1 MLRFLPA
8 AAAVAIFPLLFGG
21 IPQEAKAIAGLLL
34 GGTFL
39 LTSGESCSYQRQVFS
54 RAALIA
60 FVTLAIFQLVPLPLS
75 LVQLI
80 CPERVDLHRWS
91 TSGDT
96 APSSWLPLTLSTAR
110 TIERFWQL
118 SLAFTAFYVAR
129 RAGASRRSLILFA
142 WMITLSVATLGLA
155 DIWYRLH
162 EHQSILGLWN
172 TRWTKGAGTFQNR
185 NLFAG
190 WVSAGS
196 MVGMGLI
203 LRYAAPLQGLRG
215 SHNPAPSPQPG
226 LAITVSC
233 LLATGL
239 AMAFATASRGAL
251 LAFASG
257 ICGLFL
263 TLGRRSSSAK
273 RFAGLFILFLVGT
286 AALLYS
292 SDRLITRLTYI
303 GADAT
308 QPDRY
313 GKLRIWE
320 EAHRIQERFP
330 WLGTG
335 WGTFLTSFRL
345 YKTAVPDSV
354 AEHAEN
360 DYLETLSEIGIFG
373 ACVVAFLG
381 VGCLMQ
387 LRKGL
392 REECIREPEILIG
405 ALAALTSLTT
415 HACFEFVFQNPSC
428 LILGSTSLGL
438 CLGALDARHVPSV
451 PGPSASVPRMARA
464 VWGTAIVI
472 IATINL
478 SSFTL
483 HRTGLVAWESGNRE
497 VGRQAIEKGLRLW
510 PWNVERQIVWI
521 RAQAEG
527 LRKEPRADWP
537 RLSADILAQAR
548 RYQRYDP
555 LDWELRYEMAWLAL
569 FFQPDP
575 ERGISEALKA
585 CRANPMQHR
594 IPLAFARHFR
604 DDRPETAF
612 QFLKLVPPGVGTK
625 HSLDLALEAEF
636 DPMWLWQITPS
647 NDPGMWEL
655 ASAALSHGKPRL
667 AKQAI
672 SRLHSPPQPL
682 KLASFYLQHQA
693 SDEVTQL
700 LLENTPN
707 SLEKLLLAEAW
718 INLSNYRKSIELS
731 SAIWRTTDKTTT
743 AGLPPAGQ
751 AMNKTSDGLSAQD
764 LAFIDLVDSSTAS
777 AEELQRLEALA
788 VRHPENRRASELLFD
803 HAVLK
808 GDLGRA
814 AEISLRVA
822 KVYQVQTK

>member
-8 AAAVAIFPLLFGG
+8 AAAIGIFPLLFGG

-39 LTSGESCSYQRQVFS
+39 LTSGESCSYQRQTFS
-54 RAALIA
+54 RAALIS
-60 FVTLAIFQLVPLPLS
+60 FVTLALFQLVPLPLS
-75 LVQLI
+75 WVQLI

-91 TSGDT
+91 TLGDT
-96 APSSWLPLTLSTAR
+96 APSSWLPLTLSTSR
-110 TIERFWQL
+110 TIERLWQL
-118 SLAFTAFYVAR
+118 SLAFTAYYVAR
-129 RAGASRRSLILFA
+129 QAAASRRSLILFA
-142 WMITLSVATLGLA
+142 WIITLSVAGLGLA

-215 SHNPAPSPQPG
+215 SHYPAPRPQPG

-257 ICGLFL
+257 ICGLFV
-263 TLGRRSSSAK
+263 TLGRKSSSAK
-273 RFAGLFILFLVGT
+273 RFAGLFLLFLVGT
-286 AALLYS
+286 AAVLYS
-292 SDRLITRLTYI
+292 SDRLLTRLTYI

-308 QPDRY
+308 QADRY

-320 EAHRIQERFP
+320 ETHRIQQRFP

-360 DYLETLSEIGIFG
+360 DYLETLSETGIIG
-373 ACVVAFLG
+373 ASVVAFLS
-381 VGCLMQ
+381 VGCLMR

-392 REECIREPEILIG
+392 REERIPEPEILIG
-405 ALAALTSLTT
+405 ALAALTSLAT
-415 HACFEFVFQNPSC
+415 HGCFEFVFQNPSC
-428 LILGSTSLGL
+428 LLLGSASLGL
-438 CLGALDARHVPSV
+438 CLGTLDARDVPSV
-451 PGPSASVPRMARA
+451 PGPCALGPRIVRTA
-464 VWGTAIVI
+464 WGATIVI
-472 IATINL
+472 LAVINL
-478 SSFTL
+478 SSFTF
-483 HRTGLVAWESGNRE
+483 HRTGVIAWEAGKRE
-497 VGRQAIEKGLRLW
+497 AGRQAIERGLRLW

-521 RAQAEG
+521 RAQAAG

-537 RLSADILAQAR
+537 RLSAGILDQAR
-548 RYQRYDP
+548 KYQRYDP

-575 ERGISEALKA
+575 ESGISEALKA
-585 CRANPMQHR
+585 CRANPIQHR

-604 DDRPETAF
+604 EDRPETAF
-612 QFLKLVPPGVGTK
+612 QFLKLVPQGVGTK
-625 HSLDLALEAEF
+625 QSLNLALEAEF
-636 DPMWLWQITPS
+636 EPMWLWQITPS

-655 ASAALSHGKPRL
+655 ASAALSHGKPQL

-672 SRLHSPPQPL
+672 SRLHIPPQPL

-707 SLEKLLLAEAW
+707 IFEKLLLAEAW
-718 INLSNYRKSIELS
+718 LNLSNYRKSIELS
-731 SAIWRTTDKTTT
+731 SAIWRAATSEVTP
-743 AGLPPAGQ
+743 GGQ
-751 AMNKTSDGLSAQD
+751 ASHKTPDGMSAQD
-764 LAFIDLVDSSTAS
+764 LAFIDLLDPSTAS
-777 AEELQRLEALA
+777 AEEIQRLKTLA
-788 VRHPENRRASELLFD
+788 VRHPENRKASELLFD
-803 HAVLK
+803 QAVLK
-808 GDLGRA
+808 GDLGTA

-822 KVYQVQTK
+822 KGYQGRTK